1 MHLQKNLNPISN
13 IFKTIFK
20 DTQYSIT
27 EKSFRNILF
36 YIEWTKIGKFRSMC
50 IIFEMLKY
58 TNPPFPP
65 GVLAMKT
72 PTPGGFQT
80 TSPTP
85 IPHPRGIPRGPHFPQ
100 PRGAN
105 TTSACLYTN
114 DRIRFQIRG
123 FDHAPKL
130 TPCVS
135 PVYA

>member
-105 TTSACLYTN
+105 TK
-114 DRIRFQIRG
+114 
-123 FDHAPKL
+123 FDIAWIDL
-130 TPCVS
+130 
-135 PVYA
+135 